1 MDINTGRDGPVLQK
15 GRPRLPATVTAAPD
29 PEEMTPQ
36 SACLNRTE
44 HPRDLQAGQCGGAYL
59 SSSHHP
65 ASTPSPSPA
74 DVLYD
79 SGWVLL
85 DDGRRVCLTLSG
97 QEDGGG
103 RAVWVRQSVLSS
115 RDRSVEADDDGESHD
130 SGDSGPLAGA
140 GMPTV
145 PRRPAG
151 SGAVSVLV

>member
-1 MDINTGRDGPVLQK
+1 MDINTGRDGPISQK

-36 SACLNRTE
+36 SAFLNRTE

-97 QEDGGG
+97 QEDAGG

-130 SGDSGPLAGA
+130 SGDSGPLDGA